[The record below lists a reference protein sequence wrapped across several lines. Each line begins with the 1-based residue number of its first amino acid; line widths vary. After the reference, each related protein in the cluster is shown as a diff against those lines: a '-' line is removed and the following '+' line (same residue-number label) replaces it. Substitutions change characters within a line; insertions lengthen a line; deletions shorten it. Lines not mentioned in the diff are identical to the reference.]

1 LKNFKRSQVLCCG
14 SYSTHLQN
22 SSLSIQCQS
31 GTIIRRQVLFQT
43 IIAAFSFPPIV
54 SIALADSEVLGDFR
68 LYSDEVNRFKIMI
81 PQDAHLL
88 NPVHCCV
95 DWQVGSGD
103 NNGIKSVTGFF
114 PAEPS
119 RSNVTV
125 AITGL
130 GPDFTR
136 LESFGK
142 VDEFAET
149 LVSGL
154 DRSWQRPPG
163 VKAKLIDS
171 KAANGNPLLFWL
183 HSSSL
188 TMMVIV
194 QPRKGRCQEFC
205 SAVPFKTPSSTSLRK
220 LKACR
225 SLRVDCI
232 NAYTLVTICS
242 TYLPGLYYIDY
253 TLQNPGETLRHLFT
267 VLGMATT
274 GWYNRLYT
282 VTGQYVDEDS
292 LKYGSKIEKVSFK
305 DYNFLSSFTTLYFLR
320 LVVCPWLLH
329 PSDLSKIRR

>member
-1 LKNFKRSQVLCCG
+1 
-14 SYSTHLQN
+14 
-22 SSLSIQCQS
+22 
-31 GTIIRRQVLFQT
+31 
-43 IIAAFSFPPIV
+43 
-54 SIALADSEVLGDFR
+54 
-68 LYSDEVNRFKIMI
+68 MI
-81 PQDAHLL
+81 PQ
-88 NPVHCCV
+88 

-171 KAANGNPLLFWL
+171 KAANG
-183 HSSSL
+183 
-188 TMMVIV
+188 
-194 QPRKGRCQEFC
+194 
-205 SAVPFKTPSSTSLRK
+205 
-220 LKACR
+220 
-225 SLRVDCI
+225 
-232 NAYTLVTICS
+232 
-242 TYLPGLYYIDY
+242 LYYIDY

-305 DYNFLSSFTTLYFLR
+305 DYNFLSSFTTLVY
-320 LVVCPWLLH
+320 VCTLSYWVPSFRLLH

>member
-1 LKNFKRSQVLCCG
+1 MASVWCLNSHG
-14 SYSTHLQN
+14 SAAPFL
-22 SSLSIQCQS
+22 SSEKPYRYLSIQCQS

-54 SIALADSEVLGDFR
+54 SIALADTEVLGDFR
-68 LYSDEVNRFKIMI
+68 LYSDEANKFKIMI
-81 PQDAHLL
+81 PQ
-88 NPVHCCV
+88 

-119 RSNVTV
+119 KSNVTV

-171 KAANGNPLLFWL
+171 KAANG
-183 HSSSL
+183 
-188 TMMVIV
+188 
-194 QPRKGRCQEFC
+194 
-205 SAVPFKTPSSTSLRK
+205 
-220 LKACR
+220 
-225 SLRVDCI
+225 
-232 NAYTLVTICS
+232 
-242 TYLPGLYYIDY
+242 LYYIDY
-253 TLQNPGETLRHLFT
+253 TLQNPGETRRHLFT

-292 LKYGSKIEKVSFK
+292 EKYGSKIEKDPFDCCFQPPLLLAQYLQRKLSFSVK
-305 DYNFLSSFTTLYFLR
+305 RPNVKWFFHPELEFCCTGSGYLADHQPEQLLALFSFFLHLFEATIFLAYLLSAFLSLFLSL
-320 LVVCPWLLH
+320 LVV
-329 PSDLSKIRR
+329 DLMSLAIVLVAFWNYFAHTRNYCCG

>member
-1 LKNFKRSQVLCCG
+1 
-14 SYSTHLQN
+14 
-22 SSLSIQCQS
+22 
-31 GTIIRRQVLFQT
+31 
-43 IIAAFSFPPIV
+43 
-54 SIALADSEVLGDFR
+54 
-68 LYSDEVNRFKIMI
+68 MI
-81 PQDAHLL
+81 S
-88 NPVHCCV
+88 PVHCCV

-119 RSNVTV
+119 KSNVTV

-171 KAANGNPLLFWL
+171 KAANG
-183 HSSSL
+183 
-188 TMMVIV
+188 
-194 QPRKGRCQEFC
+194 
-205 SAVPFKTPSSTSLRK
+205 
-220 LKACR
+220 
-225 SLRVDCI
+225 
-232 NAYTLVTICS
+232 
-242 TYLPGLYYIDY
+242 LYYIDY
-253 TLQNPGETLRHLFT
+253 TLQNPGETRRHLFT

-292 LKYGSKIEKVSFK
+292 EKYGSKIEKDPFDCCFQPPLLLAQYLQRKLSFSVK
-305 DYNFLSSFTTLYFLR
+305 RPNVKWFFHPELEFCCTGSGYLADHQPEQLLALFSFFLHLFEATIFLAYLLSAFLSLFLSL
-320 LVVCPWLLH
+320 LVV
-329 PSDLSKIRR
+329 DLMSLAIVLVAFWNYFAHTRNYCCG